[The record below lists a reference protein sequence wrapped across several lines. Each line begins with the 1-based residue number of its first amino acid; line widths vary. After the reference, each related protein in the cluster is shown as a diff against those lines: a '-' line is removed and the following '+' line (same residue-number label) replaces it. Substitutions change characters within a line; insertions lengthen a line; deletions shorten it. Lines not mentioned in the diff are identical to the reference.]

1 MMALLRFTFTC
12 ALLLPLSAL
21 VRGHGNMVR
30 PYAWWD
36 ANKIGWYFLENGD
49 ESMVGC
55 GTLPFPPNEFEQ
67 ITGRAP
73 DCARMWFIKT
83 ELPAGQEAT
92 LPEELSQ
99 PEVKCVGQEAENDP
113 ERMAQLP
120 WAAPGPGG
128 RPTTRAGTWAPPPT
142 GATTTGRDPSETA
155 AGRTRTIRA
164 GGSRWGTWPR
174 TTSGPACRSRSGIL
188 ALIRG
193 PAINDVCKIFGI
205 VPTLV
210 CIWF

>member
-1 MMALLRFTFTC
+1 MMALLRFTC

-55 GTLPFPPNEFEQ
+55 GTLTFPPNEFEQ

-120 WAAPGPGG
+120 WAAPGRAPNYPCGNLGAAPNGCDDDGEGSFGDCCGKNPDNPCG
-128 RPTTRAGTWAPPPT
+128 RFAMGDMAENYEWPSMPVTEWNSGSYQGT
-142 GATTTGRDPSETA
+142 SH
-155 AGRTRTIRA
+155 
-164 GGSRWGTWPR
+164 
-174 TTSGPACRSRSGIL
+174 
-188 ALIRG
+188 
-193 PAINDVCKIFGI
+193 K
-205 VPTLV
+205 
-210 CIWF
+210 